1 MNTKELESLVVASR
15 SGDMDSYA
23 RIVQHFQDMVYGYAY
38 AILGDFHLAED
49 VAQEA
54 FVEAYYNLSKL
65 QVAAAFPRWL
75 RQIVHYRCSR
85 FTRGKSLTITP
96 LDQANEIPSV
106 GYEPHKAIEK
116 RELKDAVTQAI
127 RLLSQP
133 LREVTTL
140 FYINGYSHHEISGFL
155 DIPVNT
161 VKSRLNA
168 SRKRLKERLITMAKD
183 IFDEHKLADDFARKV
198 IDDVPR
204 VGFFSGGQNCPESY
218 SFSSCLSA
226 CLRSMGEDYGL
237 KEITAHNSTWYLN
250 NAYVYIMGT
259 SGEAFRLFFKP
270 GWHMDNVAIIGKEPD
285 ANEFID
291 RAFEAIGYEHQIV
304 SKDPSNTKSEAI
316 LREYIISSIR
326 NDSRPVIGFGVV
338 GPPECCIITGYDHD
352 GDVLI
357 GWSFFQG
364 APDFST
370 CLDFEPSGYFRKR
383 DWFKDTWGVIII
395 GRKKDGPPRSEIY
408 RKALKRAVELTRR
421 PTINLG
427 GQRHNGLAA
436 YTAWAEAISKDD
448 DFPANDMTVLRERH
462 MAHNNMVGMVAE
474 GRWYATHFLKQIAE
488 DEPAMAEALTTAIN
502 CYETEH
508 SLMWKVWGL
517 VGGIG
522 LSDDKAKKFAD
533 PDVRRQIVP
542 IIFEAR
548 DNDAKAAD
556 YIEKALAR

>member
-1 MNTKELESLVVASR
+1 MNAKKLESLVVASR
-15 SGDMDSYA
+15 SGNMDSYA

-65 QVAAAFPRWL
+65 QVAAAFPGWL

-96 LDQANEIPSV
+96 LDQTNEIPSV
-106 GYEPHKAIEK
+106 GHEPHKAIEK

-183 IFDEHKLADDFARKV
+183 VFDEHKLADDFSRKV
-198 IDDVPR
+198 IDGVPR

-270 GWHMDNVAIIGKEPD
+270 GWHMDNVAIIGEEPD

-291 RAFEAIGYEHQIV
+291 RAFKAVGYDYKIV
-304 SKDPSNTKSEAI
+304 PKDPNDSKSKI
-316 LREYIISSIR
+316 LRENIIRSIR
-326 NDSRPVIGFGVV
+326 DDSHPVIGFGVV

-533 PDVRRQIVP
+533 SDVRRQIVP